1 MSKVWWVVIA
11 VVVIIV
17 VLLVGGEVVKRQNS
31 PHNQLNDSD
40 NETKPT
46 VTANFVDPIKIAAIT
61 KFRSCQGHIVVPQ
74 DGTETRSN
82 MKHYL
87 YLKKEFTSARRL
99 VELYAPFDGFV
110 SDIYKGDEDFSDRNP
125 ASRDL
130 TVSKSKGLRARSDWG
145 FSFLHIEP
153 RDGLKEG
160 DAVKAG
166 ELLGYVSLE
175 LIPPYYAFDVVYAKM
190 GTFPKKIDK
199 WNSPYAA
206 LDSAFAHMDSQ
217 TLAKYATLGAD
228 SADDFAIAKTT
239 RDAAPCQYGPDG
251 RQFNQERDQDWYND
265 WLGNIN
271 DAIS

>member
-1 MSKVWWVVIA
+1 MKKIWWVVIIA
-11 VVVIIV
+11 VVIV
-17 VLLVGGEVVKRQNS
+17 AMLLVGGEFVRRR
-31 PHNQLNDSD
+31 
-40 NETKPT
+40 PT
-46 VTANFVDPIKIAAIT
+46 SSGSTSGEAAPIITANFVDPAKIAAIT

-74 DGTETRSN
+74 DGSETRSN

-87 YLKKEFTSARRL
+87 YLKKEYTDTRRE
-99 VELYAPFDGFV
+99 VELFAPFDGFV
-110 SDIYKGDEDFSDRNP
+110 SDIYKGDEDFSDRNA

-130 TVSKSKGLRARSDWG
+130 TVSKSKGLGARSDWG

-199 WNSPYAA
+199 WSSPYAA
-206 LDSAFAHMDSQ
+206 LESAFAHMDSQ
-217 TLAKYATLGAD
+217 TLAKFTTFSAN
-228 SADDFAIAKTT
+228 SADDFAISKTI
-239 RDAAPCQYGPDG
+239 RDAAPCQYGSDG
-251 RQFNQERDQDWYND
+251 RQFNQERTEAWYQD
-265 WLGNIN
+265 WLGNIE
-271 DAIS
+271 DAV

>member
-1 MSKVWWVVIA
+1 MKKIWW
-11 VVVIIV
+11 IIIIFIVLV
-17 VLLVGGEVVKRQNS
+17 VLFLVGGEVYKRQTNS
-31 PHNQLNDSD
+31 QTTTNSTEID
-40 NETKPT
+40 EAPT
-46 VTANFVDPIKIAAIT
+46 VTASFVDPTKIAAIT

-74 DGTETRSN
+74 DGSEVRSN

-87 YLKKEFTSARRL
+87 YLKKEYTSARRL
-99 VELYAPFDGFV
+99 VELYAPFDGYV

-130 TVSKSKGLRARSDWG
+130 TVSKSKGLSARSDWG

-153 RDGLKEG
+153 RDNLKEG

-166 ELLGYVSLE
+166 EPLGYVSLE

-206 LDSAFAHMDSQ
+206 LESAFAHMDSQ
-217 TLAKYATLGAD
+217 ALAKFAVFGAD
-228 SADDFAIAKTT
+228 SADDFVIAKTT

-251 RQFNQERDQDWYND
+251 RQFDQTRTDAWYND

-271 DAIS
+271 DAVN

>member
-1 MSKVWWVVIA
+1 MKKILWVVIA
-11 VVVIIV
+11 VVVIV
-17 VLLVGGEVVKRQNS
+17 VLLLVGGEIVKRQDGS
-31 PHNQLNDSD
+31 HNQTNGKGD
-40 NETKPT
+40 ETTPT
-46 VTANFVDPIKIAAIT
+46 VTSSFVDPTKIAAIT

-74 DGTETRSN
+74 DGSEVRSN

-87 YLKKEFTSARRL
+87 YLKKEFTSSRRL
-99 VELYAPFDGFV
+99 VELYAPFDGFI
-110 SDIYKGDEDFSDRNP
+110 SDIYKGDKDFSDRNP

-130 TVSKSKGLRARSDWG
+130 TVSKSKGLGARSGWG

-160 DAVKAG
+160 NAVKAG

-206 LDSAFAHMDSQ
+206 LESAFAHMDSQ
-217 TLAKYATLGAD
+217 ALAKFAVFGAD
-228 SADDFAIAKTT
+228 SADDFAIAKAT

-251 RQFNQERDQDWYND
+251 RQFDQTRTDAWYND
-265 WLGNIN
+265 WKGNIN
-271 DAIS
+271 DAVN